1 MSTCTIIVCNTYKA
15 NTCENE
21 RRNGEARIDI
31 ALQSAKTAGTY
42 SIFGKENPTWIKYI
56 CRCIESAIEAPA
68 LYPRYSV
75 WRNLELQ
82 RILIGNPDKSVCDE
96 MLKQVNLYKVR
107 NKKVKAF
114 PMGMKQRLSIAM
126 ALIDLIS
133 NSIKYTCGD
142 IYFKLAEEESV
153 VIMISNPVMDE
164 IDTEHIFDKFYVQ
177 DKSRHDGYGIGLYL
191 CKEFAE
197 AMGGSIYAKVNENY
211 LNIYLKLN
219 KFKDAD

>member
-31 ALQSAKTAGTY
+31 ALQSAKTA
-42 SIFGKENPTWIKYI
+42 
-56 CRCIESAIEAPA
+56 
-68 LYPRYSV
+68 
-75 WRNLELQ
+75 
-82 RILIGNPDKSVCDE
+82 CDE

-114 PMGMKQRLSIAM
+114 SMGMKQRLSIAM

-142 IYFKLAEEESV
+142 IYFKLAE
-153 VIMISNPVMDE
+153 
-164 IDTEHIFDKFYVQ
+164 
-177 DKSRHDGYGIGLYL
+177 
-191 CKEFAE
+191 
-197 AMGGSIYAKVNENY
+197 AMGGSIYAKMDKNY

-219 KFKDAD
+219 KFKNAD